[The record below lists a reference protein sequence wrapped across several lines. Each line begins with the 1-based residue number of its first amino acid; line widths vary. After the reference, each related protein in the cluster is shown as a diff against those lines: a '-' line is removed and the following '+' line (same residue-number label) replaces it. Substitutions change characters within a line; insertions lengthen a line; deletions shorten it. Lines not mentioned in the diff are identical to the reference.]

1 MRAGFAAVEITPPT
15 GIGKIGWIKE
25 IIIEEIVDP
34 LFARVAMFESGEN
47 RIALV
52 QLDTLSIRWTQTNQV
67 REAVEKEFG
76 FPGPNVMVAATHN
89 HAGPAVANCG
99 DARREDA
106 YVESMVSKVVEAIGE
121 ALDRLEEAEVGFN
134 HAFEFGLTHN
144 RRTVM
149 RDGTTVTHGTGFNDP
164 GALYTEGPIDPEVG
178 VLAARRPDGQLIGAV
193 VNFTCH
199 PVHHG
204 GGPAASAGY
213 PGAFAK
219 AMVARGCPS
228 CVFLNGASGNIS
240 PGDPVRGLGPS
251 MEEIGEKLADDAIK
265 AMAGIEFESD
275 LPLCAD
281 STTIQLPYREPTPED
296 LNGTA
301 RGAQRFVDPAAY
313 DRSIPALLERI
324 KERGTQPAEVQT
336 LGIGNVRYVSIP
348 AEYFVEHGLRI
359 KEETHPRHTLVVGHA
374 NGMVGYVPTSQAFRR
389 GGYETTFGFGYRM
402 APEAGDLLADAAI
415 GLINGT

>member
-25 IIIEEIVDP
+25 ITIEEILDP
-34 LFARVAMFESGEN
+34 LFARVAVLESGED

-52 QLDTLSIRWTQTNQV
+52 QLDTLSIRWTTTNLI
-67 REAVEKEFG
+67 RERAQAQSG
-76 FPGPNVMVAATHN
+76 IPGANIMVAATHN

-106 YVESMVSKVVEAIGE
+106 YVESMVAKVVEALGE
-121 ALDRLEEAEVGFN
+121 AVDRLEEAEVGFN
-134 HAFEFGLTHN
+134 HVFEFGLTHN

-149 RDGTTVTHGTGFNDP
+149 RDGRTVTHGAAFSDP
-164 GALYTEGPIDPEVG
+164 GALYVEGPIDPEVG
-178 VLAARRPDGQLIGAV
+178 VLAARRPGGQLIGTV

-204 GGPAASAGY
+204 GGTAVSAGFPGALASAIE
-213 PGAFAK
+213 
-219 AMVARGCPS
+219 ARGCLS
-228 CVFLNGASGNIS
+228 SVFLNGASGNIS
-240 PGDPVRGLGPS
+240 PGNPVHGIGPS
-251 MEEIGEKLADDAIK
+251 MEELGEKLADDAMK
-265 AMAGIEFESD
+265 AIEGIEFKTD
-275 LPLCAD
+275 LPVCAD
-281 STTIQLPYREPTPED
+281 STTIQLPYRDPTPED

-336 LGIGNVRYVSIP
+336 LGVGEVRFVSIP

-374 NGMVGYVPTSQAFRR
+374 NGMVGYVPTAQAFKR

-415 GLINGT
+415 DLVNGT